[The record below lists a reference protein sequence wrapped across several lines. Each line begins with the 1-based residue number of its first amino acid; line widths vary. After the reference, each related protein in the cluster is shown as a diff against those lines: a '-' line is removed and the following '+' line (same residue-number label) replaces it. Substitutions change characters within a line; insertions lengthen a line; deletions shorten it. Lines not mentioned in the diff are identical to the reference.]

1 MPSFRQSLHRSPA
14 PTLTLVAGGL
24 FVGVPLLVEFVAG
37 EMFALMGLALIMLL
51 LALPGLRRLQ
61 DGRDGWAGRR
71 GLHLTLAGL
80 VVMVVLVV
88 SGDALDAMLDG
99 TAQSIAETVYLAL
112 LAVAAVSAL
121 AGIVMFSI
129 GLTRAR
135 VLDPRGIWLFLGG
148 MVLGL
153 VSESFEQSLRGP
165 VPWLADLLPVVGF
178 IGAGAGLIVLGLS
191 ARRVMSGGTQV
202 AVPAT
207 T

>member
-1 MPSFRQSLHRSPA
+1 
-14 PTLTLVAGGL
+14 
-24 FVGVPLLVEFVAG
+24 
-37 EMFALMGLALIMLL
+37 
-51 LALPGLRRLQ
+51 
-61 DGRDGWAGRR
+61 
-71 GLHLTLAGL
+71 
-80 VVMVVLVV
+80 
-88 SGDALDAMLDG
+88 
-99 TAQSIAETVYLAL
+99 
-112 LAVAAVSAL
+112 
-121 AGIVMFSI
+121 MFSI

>member
-1 MPSFRQSLHRSPA
+1 M
-14 PTLTLVAGGL
+14 
-24 FVGVPLLVEFVAG
+24 LVEFVAG

-61 DGRDGWAGRR
+61 DGRDGWAGRW
-71 GLHLTLAGL
+71 GLHLTLAGI